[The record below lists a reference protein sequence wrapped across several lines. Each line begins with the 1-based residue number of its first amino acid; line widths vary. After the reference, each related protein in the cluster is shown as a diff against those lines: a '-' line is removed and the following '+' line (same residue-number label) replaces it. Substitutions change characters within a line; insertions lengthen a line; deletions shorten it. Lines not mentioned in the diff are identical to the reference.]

1 MVKNS
6 YLIYVL
12 LKNSNFFWE
21 LFLQYNTHFC
31 TISLKNAKVSL
42 KMGTKSSG

>member
-12 LKNSNFFWE
+12 LKNSNFFRE
-21 LFLQYNTHFC
+21 FCLQYSTHLC
-31 TISLKNAKVSL
+31 TILLKKYKN
-42 KMGTKSSG
+42 